1 MPKRLLQLPDD
12 AVRIL
17 PEHPETGMGFYVVK
31 GRFPQAYVDN
41 VFIVA
46 GDNYLVPLRHPE
58 FFSVA
63 DLLDARPLPSEAET
77 AAGFVLTSCAASR
90 HTASLP
96 SGYKPSQDCVPVF
109 ASVALGEPTVLSR
122 YLGCDTDP
130 RLSDSQLPKGT
141 VLTSR
146 LNHSDAHTGF
156 AATSRYA
163 HPLPAP
169 VCNVFEYE
177 LPAGTQLQI
186 GTVLPCFGQV
196 GGGAEIRLLAA
207 TAVTPC
213 GQIRLPE
220 L

>member
-1 MPKRLLQLPDD
+1 MPKRLLQLPED
-12 AVRIL
+12 AIRAL

-46 GDNYLVPLRHPE
+46 GDNFLVPLRHPE
-58 FFSVA
+58 FFSVS
-63 DLLDARPLPSEAET
+63 DLLDARPLPEGAEPAT
-77 AAGFVLTSCAASR
+77 GFVVASSAPTR
-90 HTASLP
+90 HAASLP

-109 ASVALGEPTVLSR
+109 ATLTLSDPAVLSR
-122 YLGCDTDP
+122 YLGCEFDP
-130 RLSDSQLPKGT
+130 RLADSQLPKGT

-146 LNHSDAHTGF
+146 LNHSDVHTGF

-169 VCNVFEYE
+169 VCHVFEYE
-177 LPAGTQLQI
+177 LPAGAQLQI

-196 GGGAEIRLLAA
+196 GGGVEIRLLA
-207 TAVTPC
+207 TTPVTPC
-213 GQIRLPE
+213 GQIRLPK

>member
-1 MPKRLLQLPDD
+1 MPKRLLRLPDD
-12 AVRIL
+12 AIRIL
-17 PEHPETGMGFYVVK
+17 SDHPETGMGFYVVK
-31 GRFPQAYVDN
+31 GRFPQAYVDT
-41 VFIVA
+41 VFIVG
-46 GDNYLVPLRHPE
+46 GDHYLVPLRHPE
-58 FFSVA
+58 FFAVA
-63 DLLDARPLPSEAET
+63 DLLDARPLPRDAEP
-77 AAGFVLTSCAASR
+77 AAGFVLASAAPSR
-90 HTASLP
+90 HAASLP

-109 ASVALGEPTVLSR
+109 TTLTLDAPTVLSR
-122 YLGCDTDP
+122 YLGCEADP
-130 RLSDSQLPKGT
+130 RLVDSQLQKGT

-146 LNHSDAHTGF
+146 LNHNDAHTGF

-177 LPAGTQLQI
+177 LPAGTSLQI

-196 GGGAEIRLLAA
+196 GGGVEMRLLAA

-213 GQIRLPE
+213 GQIRLTE